1 MKILLPLAV
10 GIAALAATSAASAT
24 TLEDVKSAGV
34 LKCGVST
41 GLAGF
46 ATPDDAGNWQG
57 LDVDLCRA
65 VAAAVLGDASKVEY
79 VPLSSKVRFE
89 VLKSGEIDMLSRVTT
104 WTLTRDV
111 GLGLN
116 FAGVNYYDGQG
127 FMVSKD
133 LGVSSAKELDGA
145 SVCIQTGTTTELN
158 LSEYFRLNGMTYEP
172 VPVETSAEGR
182 AAYSAGRCDI
192 YTTDASALAAQRSG
206 LENPENHMILPEII
220 SKEPLGPVV
229 RHGDDQWFDIVK
241 WSHNAMLNA
250 EELGV
255 TSANAM
261 ERSKDASNPAV
272 QKLLGT
278 ADAGLGGQLGLSE
291 DWAMNIITQVGNYS
305 ESFER
310 NVGAET
316 PLKLERGLNALWTNG
331 GIQYAPPIK

>member
-1 MKILLPLAV
+1 MKKLLPLAV
-10 GIAALAATSAASAT
+10 GIAAIAATSAASAS
-24 TLEDVKSAGV
+24 TLEDVKAADV

-65 VAAAVLGDASKVEY
+65 VAAAVLGDATKVEF

-89 VLKSGEIDMLSRVTT
+89 VLKSGEIDLLSRVTT

-127 FMVSKD
+127 FMVSND

-206 LENPENHMILPEII
+206 LENPENHVILPEII

-250 EELGV
+250 EEMGV

-261 ERSKDASNPAV
+261 ERSKDASNPGV

-278 ADAGLGGQLGLSE
+278 ADAGLGAQLGLGE

-310 NVGAET
+310 NVGAST

>member
-1 MKILLPLAV
+1 MKKLLPLAV
-10 GIAALAATSAASAT
+10 GIAAIAATSAASAS
-24 TLEDVKSAGV
+24 TLEDVKSADV

-46 ATPDDAGNWQG
+46 ATPNDAGEWGG

-89 VLKSGEIDMLSRVTT
+89 VLKSGEIDVLSRVTT

-133 LGVSSAKELDGA
+133 LGVKSAKELDGA

-182 AAYSAGRCDI
+182 SAYSAGRCDI

-206 LENPENHMILPEII
+206 LENPAGHIILPEII

-278 ADAGLGGQLGLSE
+278 ADAGLGAQLGLGE
-291 DWAMNIITQVGNYS
+291 DWAMNIITQVGNYG
-305 ESFER
+305 ESFAR
-310 NVGAET
+310 NVGADT

>member
-1 MKILLPLAV
+1 MKKLLPLAV
-10 GIAALAATSAASAT
+10 GIAAIAATSAASAS
-24 TLEDVKSAGV
+24 TLEDVKSADV

-46 ATPDDAGNWQG
+46 ATPNDAGEWGG

-89 VLKSGEIDMLSRVTT
+89 VLKSGEIDVLSRVTT

-133 LGVSSAKELDGA
+133 LGVKSAKELDGA

-182 AAYSAGRCDI
+182 SAYSAGRCDI

-206 LENPENHMILPEII
+206 LENPENHVILPEII

-255 TSANAM
+255 TAANAK
-261 ERSKDASNPAV
+261 ERSADASNPAV

-278 ADAGLGGQLGLSE
+278 ADAGLGAQLGLGE
-291 DWAMNIITQVGNYS
+291 DWAMNIITQVGNYG
-305 ESFER
+305 ESFAR
-310 NVGAET
+310 NVGADT

>member
-1 MKILLPLAV
+1 MKILLPLAI
-10 GIAALAATSAASAT
+10 GIAALTVSGVASAG
-24 TLEDVKSAGV
+24 TLQEVQERGF

-46 ATPDDAGNWQG
+46 AAPDDSGNWVG
-57 LDVDLCRA
+57 LDVDGCRA
-65 VAAAVLGDASKVEY
+65 IAAAVLGDATKVEFT
-79 VPLSSKVRFE
+79 PLTSKVRFE
-89 VLKSGEIDMLSRVTT
+89 VLKSGEIDLLVRTTT

-111 GLGLN
+111 SLGLN
-116 FAGVNYYDGQG
+116 FAGVNYYDGQA
-127 FMVSKD
+127 FMVNKNM
-133 LGVSSAKELDGA
+133 GINSATELDGA
-145 SVCIQTGTTTELN
+145 SICVQTGTTTELN
-158 LSEYFRLNGMTYEP
+158 VSEYFRLQGMKYEP
-172 VPVETSAEGR
+172 VPVDTGDEGR
-182 AAYSAGRCDI
+182 SAYIAGRCDV
-192 YTTDASALAAQRSG
+192 YTTDGSALAGLRSA
-206 LENPENHMILPEII
+206 LDKPEDFVILPEVI

-241 WSHNAMLNA
+241 WVHNTTLNA

-255 TSANAM
+255 TAANAV

-278 ADAGLGGQLGLSE
+278 ANAGLGKQLGLSE
-291 DWAMNIITQVGNYS
+291 DWGMNIITQVGNYA

-310 NVGAET
+310 NIGVNT